1 MFIVI
6 KGLHCIVHELLLF
19 GLLRDKY
26 FRGVIPILLLNA
38 V

>member
-6 KGLHCIVHELLLF
+6 KGLNYIVHELLF
-19 GLLRDKY
+19 RFLRDKY
-26 FRGVIPILLLNA
+26 FKGVIPTLLLNA